1 MKTYI
6 THDKKIISSAEVQRA
21 SAADRCWRCGKP
33 LEIIRNRDAYDSIE
47 ECQADG
53 LDPDKECGAA
63 CINCGAES

>member
-53 LDPDKECGAA
+53 LDPDK
-63 CINCGAES
+63 